1 MLPVDLKHWRSLL
14 PSESRRGHYTQREAA
29 RLLGVALRTYEDWE
43 AGRSP
48 IPGPVAL
55 ACSAVLHGLKPF
67 GEE

>member
-1 MLPVDLKHWRSLL
+1 MSPHALRRWRSLL
-14 PSESRRGHYTQREAA
+14 PSESRRGHCTQREAA

-43 AGRSP
+43 AGRNP

-55 ACSAVLHGLKPF
+55 ACSAVLLGLKPF